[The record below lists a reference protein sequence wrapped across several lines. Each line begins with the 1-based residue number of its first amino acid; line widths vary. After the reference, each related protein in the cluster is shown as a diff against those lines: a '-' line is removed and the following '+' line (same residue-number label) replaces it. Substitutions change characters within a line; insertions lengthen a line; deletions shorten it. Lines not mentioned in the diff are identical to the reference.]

1 MKNICANVLWI
12 AVLLPALALPAC
24 QAQTAASQ
32 STPETSSPAPTWTI
46 DQAVTC
52 TVHDA
57 WVLGGKTEPGFF
69 AIVKALA
76 ELSAQKR
83 DLVLPDKETV
93 GREFGEY
100 IKAQARTDHDQL
112 LYAIVDRAVRKYGT
126 KPVAETSK

>member
-1 MKNICANVLWI
+1 MKNRYVVALWVAAI
-12 AVLLPALALPAC
+12 LPCVAIPAGALP
-24 QAQTAASQ
+24 TPASQ
-32 STPETSSPAPTWTI
+32 QAPSSDAPAPTWTI
-46 DQAVTC
+46 EQAVTC
-52 TVHDA
+52 SVHDA

-83 DLVLPDKETV
+83 DLALPDNATV

-100 IKAQARTDHDQL
+100 IKTQARADHDQL

-126 KPVAETSK
+126 KPTVGKS